1 MLFPSITLSD
11 RFPFLQRC
19 ALLDA
24 QGPFP
29 LPLPLQRPI
38 LFSLWLDDQFCLPS
52 GFRFLKPGR
61 RPFQV
66 WGLEEFAQGPQKA
79 GKLHCCLWMH
89 RGLRRAWLVNVGGRL
104 RSVQRT
110 PFYKMDNMIDKSQLA
125 ISEMEISEST
135 TSFVQR
141 HSLSCLGTWNESGV
155 TRLFWSSPRL
165 GFLMISGPFQDFLL
179 MFKREVMESSIPWDI
194 SIELAAWPQRN

>member
-79 GKLHCCLWMH
+79 GKLQH
-89 RGLRRAWLVNVGGRL
+89 
-104 RSVQRT
+104 
-110 PFYKMDNMIDKSQLA
+110 QL
-125 ISEMEISEST
+125 
-135 TSFVQR
+135 F
-141 HSLSCLGTWNESGV
+141 NELLKDV
-155 TRLFWSSPRL
+155 TKIEDVPLEKAKA
-165 GFLMISGPFQDFLL
+165 LL
-179 MFKREVMESSIPWDI
+179 QIR
-194 SIELAAWPQRN
+194 